1 MTRIEKE
8 YNRIAEYGCQIDE
21 LSLNSKF
28 EEFFCVLG
36 LKISRS
42 FFLWVYMIKC
52 GAEQQNIEICCS
64 VLFILYLNLIFVH
77 QSKRFTQNDLEYF
90 FLIYNNWRG

>member
-36 LKISRS
+36 LKISR
-42 FFLWVYMIKC
+42 
-52 GAEQQNIEICCS
+52 
-64 VLFILYLNLIFVH
+64 LFSMGIH
-77 QSKRFTQNDLEYF
+77 DKMRS
-90 FLIYNNWRG
+90 